1 MQHRLSVRG
10 VSLIEFL
17 GASMIATVVG
27 GAMILLMSGMRE
39 AYQTHLA
46 FQQLSG
52 YLDAASTT
60 LRNDIWAATASCQTT
75 CPAGVTTAGIWLAL
89 DIPKVDATTGQIT
102 TGWGTGPDVR
112 YVLDQTDALNIQ
124 LKRQVYN
131 EGTSSWSAAWSVAQ
145 YLLLPPSPSN
155 PGTKAT
161 VTNNLVNLEL
171 WVSRTINGRTYPRQ
185 MINLAY
191 RSQVPS

>member
-1 MQHRLSVRG
+1 MRHRLSVRG
-10 VSLIEFL
+10 ISLIEFL

-27 GAMILLMSGMRE
+27 GAMILLMNGMRQ

-60 LRNDIWAATASCQTT
+60 LRNDIWAATGSCQTG
-75 CPAGVTTAGIWLAL
+75 CPGGVATAGLWLAL
-89 DIPKVDATTGQIT
+89 DLPKTDGT

-112 YVLDQTDALNIQ
+112 YFVDQTDETDASNVK

-131 EGTSSWSAAWSVAQ
+131 DVTSSWGAAWSVAQ
-145 YLLLPPSPSN
+145 YLIPPSN
-155 PGTKAT
+155 PPAGGTGTTAT
-161 VTNNLVNLEL
+161 VSNGLVSLAL
-171 WVSRTINGRTYPRQ
+171 WVSRTINGRTYSRQ

-191 RSQVPS
+191 RMQVPS